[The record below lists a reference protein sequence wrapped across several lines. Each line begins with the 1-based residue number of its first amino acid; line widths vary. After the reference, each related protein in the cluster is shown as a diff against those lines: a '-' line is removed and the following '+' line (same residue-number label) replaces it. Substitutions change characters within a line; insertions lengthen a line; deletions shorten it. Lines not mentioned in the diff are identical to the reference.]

1 MNLFDIAAKISLDSS
16 GFEKG
21 ISSAVSLGK
30 KAATAIT
37 GTVDKI
43 TKIGETAA
51 KIVGGASIA
60 AAGGVAALT
69 KNAVDEFSEYEQ
81 LVGGAELMF
90 GDAYGYIAEKSANAY
105 ATVQMSQNEYL
116 QQVNGFATG
125 LKTALGGNEQ
135 AAAEL
140 ANRILRAE
148 ADIVAATG
156 NSQEAVQNAFNGIM
170 KSNYTM
176 LDNLQIGITPTK
188 EGFQEIINKVNEWN
202 KANGNATKYQISNL
216 ADAQSAL
223 LDYIDMIGMTGYAA
237 NEASGTI
244 SGSTAAMR
252 AAWKNLLVG
261 LSDDTQDMDVL
272 VDNFVQSA
280 IIAAD
285 NILPH
290 VKITLSTVANLAE
303 KYSDEAGGFVA
314 DMLVS
319 AGETAPELIG
329 RITNLIVTLISEIQK
344 HKDELRTG
352 ATNVFEALLDGF
364 EQTLDA
370 ALPLA
375 GEFVPDFVKMFL
387 KYKTTMFKAGV
398 QIIVELA
405 KGLSGDSDE
414 LADAAVDAVEAITGV
429 IADNIDIVLDAGY
442 NIIESLANALLED
455 NPELKSNSGE
465 IIRKIV
471 AFAEARFPDILA
483 LALALLSEL
492 ATGLADSKNLETL
505 VPAVLSMIGKLV
517 LELTKPENLTGL
529 VGAALDILKTLG
541 SGLINSDNL
550 EALLENAPTIIEN
563 LATGLS
569 DSVTKIRSGVDA
581 IVKEIGDYLKN
592 DENKKKLIKAGGEIG
607 AALIEGI
614 AMIFASLT
622 GMGEESTERLV
633 NGVKKVFS
641 DDWGIGLLE
650 VGSGLLEGGFDIVA
664 DKGKEVIDGLKGT
677 VDSAIDTWNNAF
689 GDFGTGALK
698 IEGAPPPL
706 MEPSEP
712 TLAETISDDISEIV
726 IENDVGSGVSQ
737 NIFDE
742 IFKTASDFFESIA
755 AVEGS
760 IDKGTFDALEK
771 ILGANIEKIII
782 NSGKYDGSVGEAKE
796 TAANVSQKIADY
808 LQNAILELPK
818 EGATGETT
826 NNTTLNITQNIYS
839 LAQTA
844 ADLMQEAAYEAE
856 RRVAEG
862 VQE

>member
-21 ISSAVSLGK
+21 ISSAVSMGK

-69 KNAVDEFSEYEQ
+69 KNAVDEFAEYEQ

-140 ANRILRAE
+140 ADRILRAE
-148 ADIVAATG
+148 ADIVSATG

-202 KANGNATKYQISNL
+202 KANGNATKYQIGNL

-237 NEASGTI
+237 AEASGTI

-280 IIAAD
+280 MTAAD
-285 NILPH
+285 NILPR

-314 DMLVS
+314 NMIVS
-319 AGETAPELIG
+319 AGETAPELIS
-329 RITNLIVTLISEIQK
+329 RISGLVLMLIAEIQK
-344 HKDELRTG
+344 HKGELRTG
-352 ATNVFEALLDGF
+352 ATNTFAALLDGF
-364 EQTLDA
+364 EKTLDA
-370 ALPLA
+370 ALPMA

-387 KYKTTMFKAGV
+387 KYKTTMFKAGA

-405 KGLSGDSDE
+405 KGLSDDSDE
-414 LADAAVDAVEAITGV
+414 LADAAVDAVEAITDV

-455 NPELKSNSGE
+455 NPELESNSGE
-465 IIRKIV
+465 IIQKIV
-471 AFAEARFPDILA
+471 AFAKARFPDIVNLA
-483 LALALLSEL
+483 FAILGEL
-492 ATGLADSKNLETL
+492 ATGLADS
-505 VPAVLSMIGKLV
+505 
-517 LELTKPENLTGL
+517 
-529 VGAALDILKTLG
+529 
-541 SGLINSDNL
+541 
-550 EALLENAPTIIEN
+550 EN
-563 LATGLS
+563 LAVLGAGAVSIIGSIVSTVTDPNNLS
-569 DSVTKIRSGVDA
+569 PIITAA
-581 IVKEIGDYLKN
+581 IAILGTLAADLTNPDNLK
-592 DENKKKLIKAGGEIG
+592 
-607 AALIEGI
+607 
-614 AMIFASLT
+614 S
-622 GMGEESTERLV
+622 
-633 NGVKKVFS
+633 
-641 DDWGIGLLE
+641 
-650 VGSGLLEGGFDIVA
+650 
-664 DKGKEVIDGLKGT
+664 
-677 VDSAIDTWNNAF
+677 
-689 GDFGTGALK
+689 
-698 IEGAPPPL
+698 IEGAVP
-706 MEPSEP
+706 
-712 TLAETISDDISEIV
+712 EILG
-726 IENDVGSGVSQ
+726 NLG
-737 NIFDE
+737 
-742 IFKTASDFFESIA
+742 
-755 AVEGS
+755 
-760 IDKGTFDALEK
+760 DALEDGAYV
-771 ILGANIEKIII
+771 LGKNAAEIVKNIYDFLTDEENEALIAEAGKALGEVFAGAFASFVGGFFGM
-782 NSGKYDGSVGEAKE
+782 SGEDVQSLAKFLGTTTQE
-796 TAANVSQKIADY
+796 HFYNQLKESIDYTASID
-808 LQNAILELPK
+808 
-818 EGATGETT
+818 TGEDLSYTSGQKKMDDFIIEFNERVSDGET
-826 NNTTLNITQNIYS
+826 PEKRTPTNITIQQNFYGGS
-839 LAQTA
+839 QTA
-844 ADLMQEAAYEAE
+844 ADLMQEARYEAE
-856 RRVAEG
+856 RSVLDGLSE
-862 VQE
+862 

>member
-21 ISSAVSLGK
+21 ISSAVSMGK

-69 KNAVDEFSEYEQ
+69 KNAVDEFAEYEQ

-140 ANRILRAE
+140 ADRILRAE

-237 NEASGTI
+237 DEASGTI

-252 AAWKNLLVG
+252 AAWKNLLIG

-280 IIAAD
+280 MTAAD
-285 NILPH
+285 NILPR

-314 DMLVS
+314 NMLVS

-329 RITNLIVTLISEIQK
+329 RISGLVVMLIAEIQK
-344 HKDELRTG
+344 HKGELRTG
-352 ATNVFEALLDGF
+352 ATNTFAALLDGF
-364 EQTLDA
+364 EETLDA

-405 KGLSGDSDE
+405 KGLSDDSDE
-414 LADAAVDAVEAITGV
+414 LADAAVDAVEDITGV
-429 IADNIDIVLDAGY
+429 IADNLDIVLDAGY
-442 NIIESLANALLED
+442 KILESLANALLED
-455 NPELKSNSGE
+455 NPELEENSGE
-465 IIRKIV
+465 IIQKIV
-471 AFAEARFPDILA
+471 GFAKARFPDIVNLA
-483 LALALLSEL
+483 FAILGEL
-492 ATGLADSKNLETL
+492 ATGLADSENL
-505 VPAVLSMIGKLV
+505 AVLGAGAVSIIGSIASGVTDPNNLSPI
-517 LELTKPENLTGL
+517 LTAAITILGNLAAELTDPENLKSIGEKAPEIL
-529 VGAALDILKTLG
+529 GNLGQALEDGAYTLG
-541 SGLINSDNL
+541 ENTRKIVENIQTFLTDKENQMLIKEAG
-550 EALLENAPTIIEN
+550 EAL
-563 LATGLS
+563 
-569 DSVTKIRSGVDA
+569 
-581 IVKEIGDYLKN
+581 
-592 DENKKKLIKAGGEIG
+592 GEIFAG
-607 AALIEGI
+607 A
-614 AMIFASLT
+614 FAS
-622 GMGEESTERLV
+622 V
-633 NGVKKVFS
+633 
-641 DDWGIGLLE
+641 I
-650 VGSGLLEGGFDIVA
+650 GGFFGMSGEDVQSLAKFLGTTTQEHIYNKLKESVDFVGTIDSSEVDWNETPGRKQAEDFIV
-664 DKGKEVIDGLKGT
+664 E
-677 VDSAIDTWNNAF
+677 
-689 GDFGTGALK
+689 
-698 IEGAPPPL
+698 
-706 MEPSEP
+706 
-712 TLAETISDDISEIV
+712 
-726 IENDVGSGVSQ
+726 
-737 NIFDE
+737 FDE
-742 IFKTASDFFESIA
+742 RVS
-755 AVEGS
+755 
-760 IDKGTFDALEK
+760 GTQEDRRFTPNQH
-771 ILGANIEKIII
+771 I
-782 NSGKYDGSVGEAKE
+782 
-796 TAANVSQKIADY
+796 
-808 LQNAILELPK
+808 
-818 EGATGETT
+818 
-826 NNTTLNITQNIYS
+826 NITQNIYNPP
-839 LAQTA
+839 QTA

>member
-21 ISSAVSLGK
+21 ISSAVSMGK

-69 KNAVDEFSEYEQ
+69 KNAVDEFAEYEQ

-140 ANRILRAE
+140 ADRILRAE

-202 KANGNATKYQISNL
+202 KANGNATKYQIGNL

-261 LSDDTQDMDVL
+261 LSDDTQDIDVL

-280 IIAAD
+280 MTAAD
-285 NILPH
+285 NILPR

-314 DMLVS
+314 NMLVS

-329 RITNLIVTLISEIQK
+329 RISGLVVMLIAEIQK
-344 HKDELRTG
+344 HKGELRTG
-352 ATNVFEALLDGF
+352 VTNTFAALLDGF
-364 EQTLDA
+364 EETLDA

-405 KGLSGDSDE
+405 KGLSDDSDE

-429 IADNIDIVLDAGY
+429 IADNLDIVLDAGY

-455 NPELKSNSGE
+455 NPELESNSGE
-465 IIRKIV
+465 IIQKIV
-471 AFAEARFPDILA
+471 AFAKARFPDIVNLA
-483 LALALLSEL
+483 FAILGEL

-505 VPAVLSMIGKLV
+505 ARGAVAIIGSIASGVTDPNNLSPILTAAITILGNLAA
-517 LELTKPENLTGL
+517 ELTDPENLKVIGEKAPEIL
-529 VGAALDILKTLG
+529 GNLGQALEDGAYTLG
-541 SGLINSDNL
+541 ENIRKIVENIQTFLTDKENQMLIKEAG
-550 EALLENAPTIIEN
+550 EALGEIFAGAFASIIGGFFGMSGEDVQSLAKFLGTTPQEHFYNQLKESIDYTASIDTGEDLSYTSGQKKMDDFIIEFN
-563 LATGLS
+563 ERVS
-569 DSVTKIRSGVDA
+569 D
-581 IVKEIGDYLKN
+581 
-592 DENKKKLIKAGGEIG
+592 
-607 AALIEGI
+607 
-614 AMIFASLT
+614 
-622 GMGEESTERLV
+622 
-633 NGVKKVFS
+633 
-641 DDWGIGLLE
+641 
-650 VGSGLLEGGFDIVA
+650 
-664 DKGKEVIDGLKGT
+664 
-677 VDSAIDTWNNAF
+677 
-689 GDFGTGALK
+689 
-698 IEGAPPPL
+698 
-706 MEPSEP
+706 
-712 TLAETISDDISEIV
+712 
-726 IENDVGSGVSQ
+726 
-737 NIFDE
+737 
-742 IFKTASDFFESIA
+742 
-755 AVEGS
+755 
-760 IDKGTFDALEK
+760 
-771 ILGANIEKIII
+771 
-782 NSGKYDGSVGEAKE
+782 
-796 TAANVSQKIADY
+796 
-808 LQNAILELPK
+808 
-818 EGATGETT
+818 GETPEKRT
-826 NNTTLNITQNIYS
+826 PTNITIQQNFYGGS
-839 LAQTA
+839 QTA
-844 ADLMQEAAYEAE
+844 ADLMQEARYEAE
-856 RRVAEG
+856 RSVLDGLSE
-862 VQE
+862 

>member
-43 TKIGETAA
+43 TSIGETAA
-51 KIVGGASIA
+51 KIVSGVSVSV
-60 AAGGVAALT
+60 AGGVAALT
-69 KNAVDEFSEYEQ
+69 KNAVDEFAEYEQ
-81 LVGGAELMF
+81 LVGGVETLF
-90 GDAYGYIAEKSANAY
+90 KDS
-105 ATVQMSQNEYL
+105 
-116 QQVNGFATG
+116 
-125 LKTALGGNEQ
+125 
-135 AAAEL
+135 
-140 ANRILRAE
+140 
-148 ADIVAATG
+148 ADIVARYASGAYKSAGLDANAYMETVTSFSASLLQSLSG
-156 NSQEAVQNAFNGIM
+156 DTEAAAEKANMALTDMSDNANKMGSSMEMIQNAYAGFA
-170 KSNYTM
+170 KQNYTM
-176 LDNLQIGITPTK
+176 LDNLKLGYGGTKTEMERLLKDAQKISGIKYNISSYADIIDAIHVIQTEMGITGT
-188 EGFQEIINKVNEWN
+188 
-202 KANGNATKYQISNL
+202 T
-216 ADAQSAL
+216 AL
-223 LDYIDMIGMTGYAA
+223 
-237 NEASGTI
+237 EAEKTI

-252 AAWKNLLVG
+252 AAWKNLLIG

-285 NILPH
+285 NILPR

-455 NPELKSNSGE
+455 NPELESNSGE

-483 LALALLSEL
+483 LALALLREL

-592 DENKKKLIKAGGEIG
+592 DENKKKLIKAGGEIS

-622 GMGEESTERLV
+622 GMGEESAERLV

-742 IFKTASDFFESIA
+742 IFKTASAFFESIA

>member
-21 ISSAVSLGK
+21 ISSAVSMGK

-43 TKIGETAA
+43 TNIGETAT

-60 AAGGVAALT
+60 VAGGVAALA

-105 ATVQMSQNEYL
+105 ATVQMSQNQYL

-140 ANRILRAE
+140 ADRILRAE

-202 KANGNATKYQISNL
+202 KANGIATKYQISNL

-244 SGSTAAMR
+244 SGSTAATR

-261 LSDDTQDMDVL
+261 LSDDTQDIDVL

-280 IIAAD
+280 ITAAD
-285 NILPH
+285 NILPR

-303 KYSDEAGGFVA
+303 KYSDEAGSFVA
-314 DMLVS
+314 NMLVS
-319 AGETAPELIG
+319 AGETSPELIG

-405 KGLSGDSDE
+405 KGLASDSDE
-414 LADAAVDAVEAITGV
+414 LSDAAVDAVTAITDV
-429 IADNIDIVLDAGY
+429 IADNIDIVLEAGY
-442 NIIESLANALLED
+442 QIIESLANALLDD
-455 NPELKSNSGE
+455 NPELEENTGE
-465 IIRKIV
+465 IIQKIV
-471 AFAEARFPDILA
+471 DFAEARFPDIVNLA
-483 LALALLSEL
+483 LKILKKLGE
-492 ATGLADSKNLETL
+492 GLADSKNLEEL
-505 VPAVLSMIGKLV
+505 GPRIISVIGAIA
-517 LELTKPENLTGL
+517 LELTKPENLTSI
-529 VGAALDILKTLG
+529 VNSAVDILSSLG
-541 SGLINSDNL
+541 KGLINEKNLLYVSD
-550 EALLENAPTIIEN
+550 NAPTIISN
-563 LATGLS
+563 LANAIISGTLGLVAAADEIIS
-569 DSVTKIRSGVDA
+569 DLLDFLLDKENQEALEKAGDDIVDA
-581 IVKEIGDYLKN
+581 IVKAIIVNVADFIGAG
-592 DENKKKLIKAGGEIG
+592 EKAGEKFF
-607 AALIEGI
+607 EG
-614 AMIFASLT
+614 FKS
-622 GMGEESTERLV
+622 
-633 NGVKKVFS
+633 KFS
-641 DDWGIGLLE
+641 DEALGWFTKGAIPALWGSLE
-650 VGSGLLEGGFDIVA
+650 EA
-664 DKGKEVIDGLKGT
+664 DE
-677 VDSAIDTWNNAF
+677 
-689 GDFGTGALK
+689 
-698 IEGAPPPL
+698 
-706 MEPSEP
+706 SE
-712 TLAETISDDISEIV
+712 
-726 IENDVGSGVSQ
+726 
-737 NIFDE
+737 FM
-742 IFKTASDFFESIA
+742 
-755 AVEGS
+755 
-760 IDKGTFDALEK
+760 DKMR
-771 ILGANIEKIII
+771 I
-782 NSGKYDGSVGEAKE
+782 
-796 TAANVSQKIADY
+796 VSQKDIDAQTEDFIVEFGERTSTGSWSDTPIN
-808 LQNAILELPK
+808 QNTSI
-818 EGATGETT
+818 
-826 NNTTLNITQNIYS
+826 NITQNIYS
-839 LAQTA
+839 PAQTA
-844 ADLMQEAAYEAE
+844 ADLMQEARYEAE
-856 RRVAEG
+856 RSVLDGLSE
-862 VQE
+862 

>member
-21 ISSAVSLGK
+21 ISSAVSMGQ

-43 TKIGETAA
+43 TNIGETAA
-51 KIVGGASIA
+51 KIVGGTSIA
-60 AAGGVAALT
+60 VAGGVAALT

-105 ATVQMSQNEYL
+105 ATVQMSQNQYL

-140 ANRILRAE
+140 ADRILRAE

-188 EGFQEIINKVNEWN
+188 EGFQEIIDKVNEWN
-202 KANGNATKYQISNL
+202 KANGSATKYQITNL

-261 LSDDTQDMDVL
+261 LSDDTQDIDAL

-280 IIAAD
+280 ITAAD
-285 NILPH
+285 NILPR

-314 DMLVS
+314 NMLVS

-405 KGLSGDSDE
+405 KGLASDSDE
-414 LADAAVDAVEAITGV
+414 LSEAAVDAVTAITDV
-429 IADNIDIVLDAGY
+429 IADNIDIVLEAGY
-442 NIIESLANALLED
+442 QIIESLANALLDD
-455 NPELKSNSGE
+455 NPELEKNSGE
-465 IIRKIV
+465 IVQKIV
-471 AFAEARFPDILA
+471 GFAEDKFPLILGLA
-483 LALALLSEL
+483 LSILKKLGE
-492 ATGLADSKNLETL
+492 GLADSENL
-505 VPAVLSMIGKLV
+505 AVLGAGAVSIIGSIV
-517 LELTKPENLTGL
+517 EGFADPENLSPLLT
-529 VGAALDILKTLG
+529 AALTILGNLAADLTNPDNLKVIGEKAPKIITNLGQALEDGASTLG
-541 SGLINSDNL
+541 ENARKIVDNIKTFLTDKKNQTLITEAG
-550 EALLENAPTIIEN
+550 EALGE
-563 LATGLS
+563 
-569 DSVTKIRSGVDA
+569 VF
-581 IVKEIGDYLKN
+581 
-592 DENKKKLIKAGGEIG
+592 AG
-607 AALIEGI
+607 A
-614 AMIFASLT
+614 FAS
-622 GMGEESTERLV
+622 V
-633 NGVKKVFS
+633 
-641 DDWGIGLLE
+641 I
-650 VGSGLLEGGFDIVA
+650 GGFFGMSGEDVQSLTEFLGTTTQEHIYNKIKESVDYVA
-664 DKGKEVIDGLKGT
+664 
-677 VDSAIDTWNNAF
+677 SIDTEEGLNNTIGREKAEDLIF
-689 GDFGTGALK
+689 EFNERT
-698 IEGAPPPL
+698 
-706 MEPSEP
+706 SE
-712 TLAETISDDISEIV
+712 SS
-726 IENDVGSGVSQ
+726 
-737 NIFDE
+737 
-742 IFKTASDFFESIA
+742 
-755 AVEGS
+755 
-760 IDKGTFDALEK
+760 LEK
-771 ILGANIEKIII
+771 SASNKTPTNI
-782 NSGKYDGSVGEAKE
+782 
-796 TAANVSQKIADY
+796 
-808 LQNAILELPK
+808 
-818 EGATGETT
+818 
-826 NNTTLNITQNIYS
+826 NITQNIYS

-844 ADLMQEAAYEAE
+844 ADLMQEARYEAE
-856 RRVAEG
+856 RSVLDGLSE
-862 VQE
+862 